1 MRRVLLAERAMF
13 FKFDACRVQLLVFG
27 HRIIAALAVATF
39 ERDNFSHYILTCS
52 LKDQTQPLC
61 FCLLLLPSSGRSRLG
76 GTTNLVRGMTLPPA
90 SQSRTTILRLYPGA
104 GDGTRTRDQQLGRL
118 WLYHLSY
125 SRLHELTTGIEPVTS
140 SLPRKCS
147 TDWATWAKSKLFL
160 FCLPRSDRCGEGRIR
175 TSEGKASR
183 FTVCPVWPLWNLS
196 VQITN
201 GKRQKGI
208 LSLRFL
214 PFYWEPPAGIEPAT
228 PSLQVRC
235 STNWAMVARDKRK
248 DVIFL

>member
-1 MRRVLLAERAMF
+1 M
-13 FKFDACRVQLLVFG
+13 
-27 HRIIAALAVATF
+27 
-39 ERDNFSHYILTCS
+39 
-52 LKDQTQPLC
+52 
-61 FCLLLLPSSGRSRLG
+61 SGRRDSNPRP
-76 GTTNLVRGMTLPPA
+76 TAWKAVTLPPELLPPTLLKT
-90 SQSRTTILRLYPGA
+90 QNLIP
-104 GDGTRTRDQQLGRL
+104 TRDQSRARDDAATYFAIPHNDSPTLSWSGRRDSNPRPTAWKAVTL
-118 WLYHLSY
+118 PPELLPPSWAHDRDRTGDLFLTKEVLYRLSY
-125 SRLHELTTGIEPVTS
+125 VSQKQI
-140 SLPRKCS
+140 
-147 TDWATWAKSKLFL
+147 FL

>member
-61 FCLLLLPSSGRSRLG
+61 FCLLLLPSSGRSSLS
-76 GTTNLVRGMTLPPA
+76 GTTNPVRGMTLPPASQSRTTILRLYPGAGDGTRTLQAQPATNPVRGMTLPPA

-118 WLYHLSY
+118 
-125 SRLHELTTGIEPVTS
+125 
-140 SLPRKCS
+140 
-147 TDWATWAKSKLFL
+147 
-160 FCLPRSDRCGEGRIR
+160 
-175 TSEGKASR
+175 
-183 FTVCPVWPLWNLS
+183 
-196 VQITN
+196 
-201 GKRQKGI
+201 
-208 LSLRFL
+208 
-214 PFYWEPPAGIEPAT
+214 
-228 PSLQVRC
+228 
-235 STNWAMVARDKRK
+235 
-248 DVIFL
+248 